1 MPKADAAAR
10 QSRSPHPAMLA
21 VLRLL
26 LLCLSCTATG
36 AWATAPLLTP
46 AQTKALGESGARL
59 IDIREGPAYALQHV
73 PGAVSAPYP
82 LWRAPGAN
90 AGLPPSQPALTALVQ
105 ELGLTP
111 DTPAVIIYTGIDA
124 TDFGGAARVH
134 WTLKSLGVQ
143 QLSILN
149 GGLTAWK
156 AAGLPVASQASVAS
170 RSRWQPQFNPQW
182 MATRDQVRASL
193 DEPGVLR
200 VDARPAPFYQ
210 GRIAAD
216 AAHARGT
223 LPGAVNLDSENWF
236 ELGSAALM
244 DKAALQDEADK
255 LNAAPAQPIIAF
267 CNAGHWSATDWF
279 VLSEV
284 LGRPG
289 VRMYPGSIIDWTSA
303 PAPLPMD
310 NEPGRWQQL
319 RYAALAWAHRNLGT
333 QAP

>member
-1 MPKADAAAR
+1 MSPSARKAWP
-10 QSRSPHPAMLA
+10 SVWPMS
-21 VLRLL
+21 
-26 LLCLSCTATG
+26 
-36 AWATAPLLTP
+36 
-46 AQTKALGESGARL
+46 
-59 IDIREGPAYALQHV
+59 V
-73 PGAVSAPYP
+73 P
-82 LWRAPGAN
+82 
-90 AGLPPSQPALTALVQ
+90 
-105 ELGLTP
+105 
-111 DTPAVIIYTGIDA
+111 
-124 TDFGGAARVH
+124 
-134 WTLKSLGVQ
+134 
-143 QLSILN
+143 
-149 GGLTAWK
+149 
-156 AAGLPVASQASVAS
+156 VAS
-170 RSRWQPQFNPQW
+170 RSRWQPQVNPQW

-319 RYAALAWAHRNLGT
+319 RYAALAWAHRTLGT

>member
-1 MPKADAAAR
+1 MARKQILALVAFAALAATGTAAR
-10 QSRSPHPAMLA
+10 ADDITIANEAFMS
-21 VLRLL
+21 
-26 LLCLSCTATG
+26 
-36 AWATAPLLTP
+36 
-46 AQTKALGESGARL
+46 TKT
-59 IDIREGPAYALQHV
+59 
-73 PGAVSAPYP
+73 
-82 LWRAPGAN
+82 RAEVCDEV
-90 AGLPPSQPALTALVQ
+90 VQ
-105 ELGLTP
+105 
-111 DTPAVIIYTGIDA
+111 A
-124 TDFGGAARVH
+124 H
-134 WTLKSLGVQ
+134 
-143 QLSILN
+143 
-149 GGLTAWK
+149 
-156 AAGLPVASQASVAS
+156 AAGFRGVSEVDLSPT
-170 RSRWQPQFNPQW
+170 
-182 MATRDQVRASL
+182 MAAQKPSTLTRDQVRASL

-255 LNAAPAQPIIAF
+255 LNAAPSQPIIAF

-333 QAP
+333 PAP

>member
-1 MPKADAAAR
+1 MPKAGAAAR

-46 AQTKALGESGARL
+46 AQTKALGESGAHL

-124 TDFGGAARVH
+124 TDFGGAARAY
-134 WTLKSLGVQ
+134 WTLKSLGMTR
-143 QLSILN
+143 LSILN

-156 AAGLPVASQASVAS
+156 AAGLPVSDQPASAP
-170 RSRWQPQFNPQW
+170 RSRWQPRLDARW
-182 MATRDQVRASL
+182 MATREDVRASL
-193 DEPGVLR
+193 GQPGLLR
-200 VDARPAPFYQ
+200 VDARPAPYFQ
-210 GRIAAD
+210 GRL
-216 AAHARGT
+216 AHDNARARGT
-223 LPGAVNLDSENWF
+223 LPGAVHLDSELF
-236 ELGSAALM
+236 FDLGSAVLL
-244 DKAALQDEADK
+244 DPAALQGEADA
-255 LNAAPAQPIIAF
+255 LNATPGQPIITF

-284 LGRPG
+284 LGQPN
-289 VRMYPGSIIDWTSA
+289 VRMYPGSMVDWTRA
-303 PAPLPMD
+303 PAPLPMIH
-310 NEPGRWQQL
+310 EPGRWQQL
-319 RYAALAWAHRNLGT
+319 RYALLTWGHRNLGT
-333 QAP
+333 PAP